1 MIFQV
6 PRNNHIIVNIA
17 ITRIIYVCK
26 TCT

>member
-6 PRNNHIIVNIA
+6 PRNNYIIVNIA